1 MPASTRWPI
10 RRGAGRRAYCQQ
22 CSIRNAFQS
31 ALHSG
36 QPVHDVETTATIAV
50 DGREAHLWLEV
61 SADPLLLAGKRHV
74 ILALSNITAR
84 KQAEAEILRRADE
97 LKIVNEELERF
108 NRAMVDREIRMIE
121 LKKQV
126 NELCGQ
132 AGQPPRYPL
141 DFEKEPP

>member
-1 MPASTRWPI
+1 M
-10 RRGAGRRAYCQQ
+10 
-22 CSIRNAFQS
+22 
-31 ALHSG
+31 
-36 QPVHDVETTATIAV
+36 
-50 DGREAHLWLEV
+50 
-61 SADPLLLAGKRHV
+61 LAGKRHV

-84 KQAEAEILRRADE
+84 KQAEAEILRRAEE
-97 LKIVNEELERF
+97 LKTVNEELERF

-126 NELCGQ
+126 NELCAQ